1 MDRNDVEQPTYDDQR
16 MQSFDHQGLDVTEDS
31 PLPDIPDA
39 GPDSRPLVPPEPVDI
54 STRALN
60 TGAALTAGTFDDGA
74 GRTLYEQAIDA
85 YEESDAGDP
94 VRVPQSMSG
103 TSTVRRRTRIYDN
116 AS

>member
-1 MDRNDVEQPTYDDQR
+1 MDRNNQFDDQ
-16 MQSFDHQGLDVTEDS
+16 QSFDTQGVDVTEDS

-39 GPDSRPLVPPEPVDI
+39 GPDSQPMIPPEPVDI

-85 YEESDAGDP
+85 YQESDAHDAGRAP
-94 VRVPQSMSG
+94 ESMSE
-103 TSTVRRRTRIYDN
+103 TSTGSSRTRIYDN
-116 AS
+116 AD

>member
-1 MDRNDVEQPTYDDQR
+1 MDRNNPEQQFDDQ
-16 MQSFDHQGLDVTEDS
+16 QSFDNQGVDVTEDS

-39 GPDSRPLVPPEPVDI
+39 GPDSQPIVPPEPVDI

-85 YEESDAGDP
+85 YEESDAADAGRAPD
-94 VRVPQSMSG
+94 SMGGS
-103 TSTVRRRTRIYDN
+103 RRARIYDN
-116 AS
+116 AG